1 MAMSIAG
8 ATSDALE
15 IYAKRLSADQD
26 FDPSAS
32 HRNFLIAATDIGHLL
47 TLPWLEDWAQK
58 TAQHVS
64 FTAVPLGR
72 ARIVAELTGGE
83 VAGRRRVDGRG
94 ELVGVYLGVGGFMKS
109 KKLM

>member
-58 TAQHVS
+58 TAPHVS

-72 ARIVAELTGGE
+72 SRLMAHLES
-83 VAGRRRVDGRG
+83 GRSEERRVGKEWVSTCRSRWSP
-94 ELVGVYLGVGGFMKS
+94 YH
-109 KKLM
+109 